1 MVIIEGKI
9 DTIMRYKEYI
19 FSGIGDATVKV
30 NEDDVKE
37 SLNCLGYE
45 V

>member
-9 DTIMRYKEYI
+9 DTIMRYKEDI
-19 FSGIGDATVKV
+19 LLGIGDATVKV
-30 NEDDVKE
+30 NEEDLKE
-37 SLNCLGYE
+37 WLNCLGYE